1 MGNAPDELPFDEIQA
16 RGKRAVESRTPIGR
30 FNLQLGM
37 SDNGVP
43 SRVGEKRILFVV
55 FPPSSLIHFTS
66 VLLEFRRKENCL
78 MFQKKFITERIWH
91 QFDLSKSIRFSGSIF
106 AFISCIYDNRRRRK
120 CVRN

>member
-66 VLLEFRRKENCL
+66 VLLEFPRKENVKL
-78 MFQKKFITERIWH
+78 
-91 QFDLSKSIRFSGSIF
+91 FDVSEEIYNREDMASIRSLQI
-106 AFISCIYDNRRRRK
+106 D
-120 CVRN
+120 